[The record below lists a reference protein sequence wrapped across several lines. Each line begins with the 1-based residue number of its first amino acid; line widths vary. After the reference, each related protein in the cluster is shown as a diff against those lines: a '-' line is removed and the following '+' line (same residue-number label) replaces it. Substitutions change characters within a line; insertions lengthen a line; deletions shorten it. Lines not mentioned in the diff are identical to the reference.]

1 MLFQT
6 ILNRVSKF
14 KSFIFEAVS
23 FSKNGKT
30 IEVLVKARKNGQVL
44 CGQCKNSCS
53 VYDTS
58 TIPRRF
64 QFIPIYNIPVFFIY
78 YVRRVNCPVCGVK
91 TEYIPWAC
99 GKRPLTTS
107 FMKYLAN
114 WSRHLSWKDV
124 GLRFGVS
131 WDCVFMSVKWIVDYG
146 LKYRNLEEITAIGV
160 DEVLWKRNHKYL
172 TLVYEISKDKTRR
185 LLWIGEERTK
195 ESFAKFFDL
204 LGDKSK
210 EIQFVCSDMWKAYL
224 QVIKERAG
232 QAIHVLDRFH
242 IVANLNKALDRVRAG
257 EYKRM
262 EKEGYEPVLKKSR
275 WPLLK
280 KPQNLKDYEKTKL
293 KDLMKF
299 NLQTMRC
306 YLLKEEFQQLWE
318 YVSAGWA
325 GKFIDAWTKKVMLSK
340 IEPLKKEAKTIRKHK
355 PLILNYFKA
364 KKEFSSGVVEGL
376 NNKVKLTFRKS
387 YGFRTFDVL
396 KVALFHNLGNLP
408 EPPDEHKFF

>member
-1 MLFQT
+1 MLLQT

-14 KSFIFEAVS
+14 KSFVFEDVY
-23 FSKNGKT
+23 FSEAGEV
-30 IEVLVKARKNGQVL
+30 IEVLITARKNGKVF
-44 CGQCKNSCS
+44 CGHCQRSCG
-53 VYDTS
+53 VYDMN

-64 QFIPIYNIPVFFIY
+64 QFIPIYDLKVFFLY
-78 YVRRVNCPVCGVK
+78 HVRRVKCPVCGVK
-91 TEYIPWAC
+91 TEYMPWAC

-114 WSRHLSWKDV
+114 WCRHLSWKDV
-124 GLRFGVS
+124 ALRFGVS
-131 WDCVFMSVKWIVDYG
+131 WDCVFTSVDWIVRYG
-146 LKYRNLEEITAIGV
+146 LKHRKLEGITAIGV

-172 TLVYEISKDKTRR
+172 TLVYEISKDKARR

-262 EKEGYEPVLKKSR
+262 EKEGYEPILKHSR

-293 KDLMKF
+293 KDLMRF
-299 NLQTMRC
+299 NLQTIRC
-306 YLLKEEFQQLWE
+306 YILKEEFQQLWE

-325 GKFIDAWTKKVMLSK
+325 GKFIDAWTKKVMMIK
-340 IEPLKKEAKTIRKHK
+340 NRAFKKRST
-355 PLILNYFKA
+355 NYKKA
-364 KKEFSSGVVEGL
+364 
-376 NNKVKLTFRKS
+376 
-387 YGFRTFDVL
+387 
-396 KVALFHNLGNLP
+396 
-408 EPPDEHKFF
+408 